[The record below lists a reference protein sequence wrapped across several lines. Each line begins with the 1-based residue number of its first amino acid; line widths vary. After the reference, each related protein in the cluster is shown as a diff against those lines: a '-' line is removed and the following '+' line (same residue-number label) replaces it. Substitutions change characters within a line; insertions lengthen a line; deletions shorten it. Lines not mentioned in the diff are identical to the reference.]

1 MSARWLRLILKPQA
15 RNDLR
20 SALLYT
26 REQWGAEQRARYK
39 ALLYRSMQELIGYP
53 ELGRAR
59 DGLYPGCRSQPVGQ
73 RVIYYHVTEPEV
85 VVVRILHGR
94 QDAAGEVTEPGP

>member
-1 MSARWLRLILKPQA
+1 MSARRLRLILKPQA
-15 RNDLR
+15 RNDVH

-39 ALLYRSMQELIGYP
+39 ALLYRSMQDLIGYP

-59 DGLYPGCRSQPVGQ
+59 DELYPGCRSHPVGQ
-73 RVIYYHVTEPEV
+73 HIIYYHVTEAAI
-85 VVVRILHGR
+85 VVVRILHRR
-94 QDAAGEVTEPGP
+94 QDATGEVKAPHP